1 MTVLEEVGNRKLLKK
16 EKNMDFVLNEYHR
29 NISDEDLINDV
40 LRVAKLCDTN
50 ILSRSTYEKYGK
62 YGSTTMS
69 RRFGSWNKALGKAGL
84 SVYCQEWGKHQQ
96 CENDEDF
103 FADMRRIAS
112 QLQKT
117 YITSGEYKQYGLY
130 NCSSMS
136 RRFGSWNVILEKAGL
151 SPTPFRLGKGK
162 EISDEELFQDIERV
176 WIKLGR
182 QPTVTDVK
190 NGEFSFGQNTFV
202 RRFGGWRGTLEAF
215 VRYINSEEKTT
226 PTNDEI
232 EDKSNIEASLP
243 RKDSSHKSNRNTSR
257 DINLRLRF
265 KVMQRDNFKCCICG
279 KSPATSPNV
288 TLHIDHIKPWSKGGE
303 TTIDN
308 LQTLCSDC
316 NLGKSDLYDE

>member
-1 MTVLEEVGNRKLLKK
+1 
-16 EKNMDFVLNEYHR
+16 MDFVLNEFHR
-29 NISDEDLINDV
+29 NVSDEELINDI

-50 ILSRSTYEKYGK
+50 TLSRSTYEKHGK
-62 YGSTTMS
+62 YGGTTIS
-69 RRFGSWNKALGKAGL
+69 KRFGSWNNAMERAGL
-84 SVYCQEWGKHQQ
+84 SIYKHNGYKHQQ

-103 FADMRRIAS
+103 FEDMRRVAS

-117 YITSGEYKQYGLY
+117 YITSGEYKQYGQY
-130 NCSSMS
+130 DCSSKLH
-136 RRFGSWNVILEKAGL
+136 RFGSWNAILEKADL

-182 QPTVTDVK
+182 QPTITDVK

-215 VRYINSEEKTT
+215 VKYINLEDETK
-226 PTNDEI
+226 PVNDEI
-232 EDKSNIEASLP
+232 EDKPYRETSPPTKEIQATTP
-243 RKDSSHKSNRNTSR
+243 HKSSRKTTR

-316 NLGKSDLYDE
+316 NLGKSDLCDE

>member
-1 MTVLEEVGNRKLLKK
+1 
-16 EKNMDFVLNEYHR
+16 MDFVLNESHR
-29 NISDEDLINDV
+29 NVSDEELINDI

-50 ILSRSTYEKYGK
+50 TLSRSTYEKHGK
-62 YGSTTMS
+62 YGGTTIS
-69 RRFGSWNKALGKAGL
+69 KRFGSWNNAMERAGL
-84 SVYCQEWGKHQQ
+84 SIYKHNGYKHQQ

-103 FADMRRIAS
+103 FEDMRRVAS

-117 YITSGEYKQYGLY
+117 YITSGEYKQYGQY
-130 NCSSMS
+130 DCSSKLH
-136 RRFGSWNVILEKAGL
+136 RFGSWNAILEKADL

-182 QPTVTDVK
+182 QPTITDVK

-215 VRYINSEEKTT
+215 VKYINSEDETK
-226 PTNDEI
+226 PVNDEI
-232 EDKSNIEASLP
+232 EDKPYRETSPPTKEIQATTP
-243 RKDSSHKSNRNTSR
+243 HKSSRKTTR

-308 LQTLCSDC
+308 LQTLCSEC
-316 NLGKSDLYDE
+316 NLGKSDLYEE

>member
-1 MTVLEEVGNRKLLKK
+1 
-16 EKNMDFVLNEYHR
+16 MDFVLNTYHKDVR
-29 NISDEDLINDV
+29 DEELLNDI
-40 LRVAKLCDTN
+40 LRVSKMYDKDR
-50 ILSRSTYEKYGK
+50 LSQQEYNKYGQ
-62 YGSTTMS
+62 YHSSTIS
-69 RRFGSWNKALGKAGL
+69 KRFGGWNVAVMKIGLKPCHTGK
-84 SVYCQEWGKHQQ
+84 QKHDV
-96 CENDEDF
+96 CECDEVF
-103 FADMRRIAS
+103 FADMRKIAEILDKKS
-112 QLQKT
+112 IT
-117 YITSGEYKQYGLY
+117 TGDYIEHGHY
-130 NCSSMS
+130 NYSSII
-136 RRFGSWNVILEKAGL
+136 RKYGSWNTILKLAGL
-151 SPTPFRLGKGK
+151 EPTPYRLGKGK

-182 QPTVTDVK
+182 QPTITDIK

-215 VRYINSEEKTT
+215 VKYINSENETT
-226 PTNDEI
+226 PVNDEI
-232 EDKSNIEASLP
+232 ENKSYIETSPPTKESQAITP
-243 RKDSSHKSNRNTSR
+243 HKSSRKTTR

-316 NLGKSDLYDE
+316 NLGKSDLCDE

>member
-1 MTVLEEVGNRKLLKK
+1 MK
-16 EKNMDFVLNEYHR
+16 FVLNDYHR
-29 NISDEDLINDV
+29 NISDEELINDI
-40 LRVAKLCDTN
+40 LRVAKLCGTDR
-50 ILSRSTYEKYGK
+50 LSRSVYEKHGK
-62 YGSTTMS
+62 YGRTTIS
-69 RRFGSWNKALGKAGL
+69 RKFGSWNNALAKAGL
-84 SVYCQEWGKHQQ
+84 PVYCQEWGKHQHY
-96 CENDEDF
+96 EKDEEF

-117 YITSGEYKQYGLY
+117 YITTGEYEQYGKY
-130 NCSSMS
+130 DRSSMFH
-136 RRFGSWNVILEKAGL
+136 RFGSWNIILEKAGL

-182 QPTVTDVK
+182 QPTMTDVK

-215 VRYINSEEKTT
+215 IKYINSEDELNTINDTIEEESYIELPAPKKEQKTT
-226 PTNDEI
+226 NTHKNCHKTN
-232 EDKSNIEASLP
+232 
-243 RKDSSHKSNRNTSR
+243 R

-279 KSPATSPNV
+279 KSPATSPCV

-308 LQTLCSDC
+308 LQTLCSEC
-316 NLGKSDLYDE
+316 NLGKSDLYNED

>member
-1 MTVLEEVGNRKLLKK
+1 
-16 EKNMDFVLNEYHR
+16 MDFVLNEFHR
-29 NISDEDLINDV
+29 NVSDEELINDI

-50 ILSRSTYEKYGK
+50 TLSRSTYEKHGK
-62 YGSTTMS
+62 YGGTTIS
-69 RRFGSWNKALGKAGL
+69 KRFGSWNNAMERAGL
-84 SVYCQEWGKHQQ
+84 SIYKHNGYKHQQ

-103 FADMRRIAS
+103 FEDMRRVAS

-117 YITSGEYKQYGLY
+117 YITSGEYKQYGQY
-130 NCSSMS
+130 DCSSKLH
-136 RRFGSWNVILEKAGL
+136 RFGSWNAILEKADL

-182 QPTVTDVK
+182 QPTITDVK

-215 VRYINSEEKTT
+215 VKYINLEDETK
-226 PTNDEI
+226 PVNDEI
-232 EDKSNIEASLP
+232 EDKPYRETSPPTKEIQATTP
-243 RKDSSHKSNRNTSR
+243 HKSSRKTTR

-265 KVMQRDNFKCCICG
+265 KVMQRDYFKCCICG

-316 NLGKSDLYDE
+316 NLGKSDLCDE

>member
-1 MTVLEEVGNRKLLKK
+1 
-16 EKNMDFVLNEYHR
+16 MDFVLNEYHR
-29 NISDEDLINDV
+29 NVSEEELINDI

-50 ILSRSTYEKYGK
+50 TLSRSTYEKHGK
-62 YGSTTMS
+62 YGGTTIS
-69 RRFGSWNKALGKAGL
+69 KRFGSWNNAMERAGL
-84 SVYCQEWGKHQQ
+84 SIYKHNGYKHQQ

-103 FADMRRIAS
+103 FEDMRRVAS

-117 YITSGEYKQYGLY
+117 YITSGEYKQYGQY
-130 NCSSMS
+130 DCSSKLH
-136 RRFGSWNVILEKAGL
+136 RFGSWNAILEKADL

-182 QPTVTDVK
+182 QPTITDVK

-215 VRYINSEEKTT
+215 VKYINLEDETK
-226 PTNDEI
+226 PVNDEI
-232 EDKSNIEASLP
+232 EDKPYRETSPPTKEIQATTP
-243 RKDSSHKSNRNTSR
+243 HKSSRKTTR

>member
-1 MTVLEEVGNRKLLKK
+1 
-16 EKNMDFVLNEYHR
+16 MDFVLNEYHR
-29 NISDEDLINDV
+29 NISDEELINDI

-50 ILSRSTYEKYGK
+50 ILSRSTYEKHGK
-62 YGSTTMS
+62 YGGTTIS
-69 RRFGSWNKALGKAGL
+69 KRFGSWNNAMVKAGL
-84 SVYCQEWGKHQQ
+84 SIYKHNGYKRQHY
-96 CENDEDF
+96 EKDEDS
-103 FADMRRIAS
+103 FADMRRVAS

-117 YITSGEYKQYGLY
+117 FITTGEYEQYGQY
-130 NCSSMS
+130 NRSSMFH
-136 RRFGSWNVILEKAGL
+136 RFGSWNVILEKAGL
-151 SPTPFRLGKGK
+151 LPTPFRLGKGK

-182 QPTVTDVK
+182 QPTITDVK
-190 NGEFSFGQNTFV
+190 KGEFSFGQNTFV

-215 VRYINSEEKTT
+215 VKYINSEDDDTPDNDAAKDRETIETQEPLKKLQRPSPHIIVHKT
-226 PTNDEI
+226 N
-232 EDKSNIEASLP
+232 
-243 RKDSSHKSNRNTSR
+243 R

-308 LQTLCSDC
+308 LQTLCSEC
-316 NLGKSDLYDE
+316 NLGKSDLYEEK

>member
-1 MTVLEEVGNRKLLKK
+1 
-16 EKNMDFVLNEYHR
+16 MDFVLNEYHR
-29 NISDEDLINDV
+29 NVSDEELINDI
-40 LRVAKLCDTN
+40 LRVAKLCNTDR
-50 ILSRSTYEKYGK
+50 LSRSTYTKYGN
-62 YGSTTMS
+62 YGPTTICK
-69 RRFGSWNKALGKAGL
+69 RFGSWNNALGKAGL
-84 SVYCQEWGKHQQ
+84 SIYLQEFGKHKQ

-103 FADMRRIAS
+103 FEDMRRVAS

-117 YITSGEYKQYGLY
+117 YITSGEYKQYGQY
-130 NCSSMS
+130 DCSSKLH
-136 RRFGSWNVILEKAGL
+136 RFGSWNAILEKADL
-151 SPTPFRLGKGK
+151 SPSPFRLGKGK

-176 WIKLGR
+176 WVKLGR
-182 QPTVTDVK
+182 QPTITDVK

-215 VRYINSEEKTT
+215 VKYINSEDETK
-226 PTNDEI
+226 PVNDEI
-232 EDKSNIEASLP
+232 EDKPYGETSPPTKEIQATTP
-243 RKDSSHKSNRNTSR
+243 HKSSHKTTR

>member
-1 MTVLEEVGNRKLLKK
+1 
-16 EKNMDFVLNEYHR
+16 MDFVLNEFHR
-29 NISDEDLINDV
+29 NVSDEELINDI

-50 ILSRSTYEKYGK
+50 TLSRSTYEKHGK
-62 YGSTTMS
+62 YGGTTIS
-69 RRFGSWNKALGKAGL
+69 KRFGSWNNAMERAGL
-84 SVYCQEWGKHQQ
+84 SIYKHNGYKHQQ

-103 FADMRRIAS
+103 FEDMRRVAS

-117 YITSGEYKQYGLY
+117 YITSGEYKQYGQY
-130 NCSSMS
+130 DCSSKLH
-136 RRFGSWNVILEKAGL
+136 RFGSWNAILEKADL

-176 WIKLGR
+176 WVKLGR
-182 QPTVTDVK
+182 QPTITDVK

-215 VRYINSEEKTT
+215 VKYINSEDETK
-226 PTNDEI
+226 PVNDEI
-232 EDKSNIEASLP
+232 EDKPYRETSPPTKEIQATTP
-243 RKDSSHKSNRNTSR
+243 HKSSRKTTR